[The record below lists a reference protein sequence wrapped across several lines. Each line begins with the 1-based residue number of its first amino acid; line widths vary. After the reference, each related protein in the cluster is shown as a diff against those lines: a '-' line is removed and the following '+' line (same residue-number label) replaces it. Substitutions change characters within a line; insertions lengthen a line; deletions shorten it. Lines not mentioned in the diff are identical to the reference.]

1 MRTAAVQT
9 ASPQNDRLAKL
20 VNENM
25 ALRAA
30 CRHAR
35 TDLEAII
42 PVVESGMPAGLPAS
56 GLRNTLGLIHKALA
70 VSA

>member
-1 MRTAAVQT
+1 MSDIQPPV
-9 ASPQNDRLAKL
+9 DRLDKL
-20 VNENM
+20 TTENV
-25 ALRAA
+25 ALRKA

-42 PVVESGMPAGLPAS
+42 PVVESAMEGAPAAGL
-56 GLRNTLGLIHKALA
+56 RQTLGLIHKALA